1 MGMTGCH
8 GILGGMAF
16 EERADGIRVQIPQR
30 SQLEWRSVDIDSTIA
45 DDHRARAIWDFVG
58 GLDLSGFYDAIK
70 ARGSVP
76 GRSATD
82 PRVLLTLWLYA
93 TSEGIGSA
101 RQLERLCDRD
111 DVYRWICGGVS
122 VNYHTLSDFRV
133 GHGDKVD
140 ELLTQVLAAMMRHGL
155 VRLKRVA
162 QDGMRVRASA
172 GAGSFRRRKSLEECL
187 TRASTQVAALRQQ
200 IADDPAGPSRKEE
213 AARRRAARE
222 REARVKQALREM
234 PKVEEVKKRTR
245 ESNAK
250 KKVSEARVSTTDPD
264 SRVMKMA
271 DGGFRPAYNLQLA
284 TDVESRVIVGV
295 KMINNGS
302 DKGQAP
308 AMLEEVARRTGRLP
322 AEQLADG
329 GYNDKK
335 SIEEFAKRGVVL
347 YAPITEKRRAANA
360 VSHHGPDSEA
370 VAAWRARMG
379 TEQAKEIYKQ
389 RAATAETVNAD
400 LRCWGGFNRL
410 TARGIHKVQTIA
422 LWSVL
427 TYDILKA
434 LTVA

>member
-1 MGMTGCH
+1 
-8 GILGGMAF
+8 
-16 EERADGIRVQIPQR
+16 
-30 SQLEWRSVDIDSTIA
+30 
-45 DDHRARAIWDFVG
+45 
-58 GLDLSGFYDAIK
+58 
-70 ARGSVP
+70 
-76 GRSATD
+76 
-82 PRVLLTLWLYA
+82 
-93 TSEGIGSA
+93 
-101 RQLERLCDRD
+101 
-111 DVYRWICGGVS
+111 
-122 VNYHTLSDFRV
+122 V

-400 LRCWGGFNRL
+400 LRCWRGFNRL
-410 TARGIHKVQTIA
+410 TVRGIHKVQTIA